1 MDNYW
6 GGIVKW
12 TKIPSQILK
21 GDCQIKFHVPFIKK
35 FIHPENHWMWV
46 VGDYWG
52 DWGFLGTLL
61 CIWWRE
67 EEGGVPLLGR
77 SPEDAGVDHWV
88 SHQPRATPSFK
99 AKVVSMFVDCR
110 FLEEK
115 SKIGYESDWKTLN
128 WGREARRVWLS
139 SDDTLL
145 WSWARLD
152 SDSAHWWWYYA
163 CPRIVL
169 IAHGWRT

>member
-1 MDNYW
+1 MIIQFNDCIMQASFNDNKTRKRAVFNHVFYVLWNMYRRNRTGKWVDIFRHIWQTMDNYW

-12 TKIPSQILK
+12 TKILSQILK

-52 DWGFLGTLL
+52 DWGFLGTLW

-99 AKVVSMFVDCR
+99 AKVVSDPCLWIVV
-110 FLEEK
+110 
-115 SKIGYESDWKTLN
+115 SWKKK
-128 WGREARRVWLS
+128 VK
-139 SDDTLL
+139 
-145 WSWARLD
+145 
-152 SDSAHWWWYYA
+152 
-163 CPRIVL
+163 
-169 IAHGWRT
+169 

>member
-1 MDNYW
+1 MTIKQESEPCLISYFAFCGICIEEIGTGKWVDILGHIWQTMDNYW
-6 GGIVKW
+6 GGIVER
-12 TKIPSQILK
+12 TKISSQILK
-21 GDCQIKFHVPFIKK
+21 GDCEIKFRVPFIKK
-35 FIHPENHWMWV
+35 FIHHENHWMWV

-52 DWGFLGTLL
+52 DWGFLGTLW

-115 SKIGYESDWKTLN
+115 SKIGYIQ
-128 WGREARRVWLS
+128 GFR
-139 SDDTLL
+139 
-145 WSWARLD
+145 
-152 SDSAHWWWYYA
+152 
-163 CPRIVL
+163 
-169 IAHGWRT
+169 